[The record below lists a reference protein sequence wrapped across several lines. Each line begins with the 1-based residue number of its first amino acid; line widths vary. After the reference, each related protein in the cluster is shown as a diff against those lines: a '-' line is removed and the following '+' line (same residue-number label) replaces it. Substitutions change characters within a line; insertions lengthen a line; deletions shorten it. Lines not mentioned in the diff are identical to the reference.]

1 MLLSI
6 GKEEDVMDLEDIM
19 LSEINQTKEDE
30 HCMISVSWNL
40 LSNL

>member
-6 GKEEDVMDLEDIM
+6 RTEEDVMDLEDIM
-19 LSEINQTKEDE
+19 LSEINQTKKDE

-40 LSNL
+40 KSNL